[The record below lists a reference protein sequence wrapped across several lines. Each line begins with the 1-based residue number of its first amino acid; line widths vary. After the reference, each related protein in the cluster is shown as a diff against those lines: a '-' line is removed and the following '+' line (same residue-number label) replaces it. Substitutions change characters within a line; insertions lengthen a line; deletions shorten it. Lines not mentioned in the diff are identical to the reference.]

1 MNVQVTH
8 NTAKNGIEILF
19 SNPVETELIDFLQ
32 KLGFK
37 HLFNNSLKWY
47 ADYHPAH
54 VNFAYDLQ
62 KAIENNTDWK
72 SIDINPSFQI
82 SFTNI
87 ENLKFCIAEIHIKVD
102 QKIIQH
108 DYIIFENYKRVANV
122 IAERFAYGNFGNIVE
137 SITILPRNY
146 KHRAK
151 VLFYRKRIIHSI
163 ENVTQLIK
171 FENFNSLHERDIV
184 KLHKHIHYFNVA
196 IDKLTIFKECKDEI
210 PEEIINLLIDELE
223 RGKKI
228 IYENQLQVYFSKL
241 TRLYFNC
248 YKKLEIETRD
258 IIEIIFH
265 PLEEFL
271 DTSKEFKT
279 IVTTLDYYDFII
291 PNVIVPSFGIDI
303 FNKGFVGPQDLY
315 VLKDFYPNFFLFDS
329 KKIDNIE
336 ALNAL
341 EIYQISQFEEP
352 SRQIKV
358 PDFKIAN
365 QWENYGLLLLEQLGF
380 PTDLEYPYV
389 YLYDVHYQIST
400 LKDILPDEYSFNKY
414 HTVIQNYRPLGD
426 LQKGIEIIN
435 DQIEY
440 RSENFYTEKHNFENV
455 SFSENNYNEIKNSY
469 TAKIIKKLKN
479 SKSVIELYIEKVS
492 S

>member
-1 MNVQVTH
+1 MNVLVTH

-19 SNPVETELIDFLQ
+19 SKPIETELVAFLQ

-37 HLFNNSLKWY
+37 YLFNNRSKWY
-47 ADYHPAH
+47 ADYHPAY

-62 KAIENNTDWK
+62 KAIENDTDWK

-82 SFTNI
+82 SFSNI
-87 ENLKFCIAEIHIKVD
+87 ENLKFCIAEINLKVN
-102 QKIIQH
+102 QQIIQH
-108 DYIIFENYKRVANV
+108 NYIIFENYKRVAKV
-122 IAERFAYGNFGNIVE
+122 IAERFAHGNFGNIVE

-146 KHRAK
+146 KGRAK
-151 VLFYRKRIIHSI
+151 LLYYHRRIIHSKKNLI
-163 ENVTQLIK
+163 QSIK
-171 FENFNSLHERDIV
+171 FENFNSLHEKDIL
-184 KLHKHIHYFNVA
+184 KLHKHIHFFNVA
-196 IDKLTIFKECKDEI
+196 IDKLMLFKECKDEI

-228 IYENQLQVYFSKL
+228 KYENQLQAYFSKL

-248 YKKLEIETRD
+248 YEKLDIETRD

-265 PLEEFL
+265 PLKEFL

-279 IVTTLDYYDFII
+279 IITTLDYYDSMI

-315 VLKDFYPNFFLFDS
+315 VLKDFHPNFFLFDS
-329 KKIDNIE
+329 KKVDNIE

-380 PTDLEYPYV
+380 PIDLEYPYV

-435 DQIEY
+435 DLIEY
-440 RSENFYTEKHNFENV
+440 RSENLSLIH
-455 SFSENNYNEIKNSY
+455 I
-469 TAKIIKKLKN
+469 
-479 SKSVIELYIEKVS
+479 
-492 S
+492 

>member
-19 SNPVETELIDFLQ
+19 SNPIDKELIDFLQ

-37 HLFNNSLKWY
+37 HLFYNTLKWY
-47 ADYHPAH
+47 ADYHPAY

-62 KAIENNTDWK
+62 KAIENDTDWK
-72 SIDINPSFQI
+72 LIDINPSFQI

-87 ENLKFCIAEIHIKVD
+87 ENLKFCIAEINIKVG
-102 QKIIQH
+102 QQIILH
-108 DYIIFENYKRVANV
+108 NYIIFENYKRVANV

-151 VLFYRKRIIHSI
+151 VLYYRKRIIHAK
-163 ENVTQLIK
+163 ENAAQSIK
-171 FENFNSLHERDIV
+171 FENFNSLHEREIL
-184 KLHKHIHYFNVA
+184 KLHKHIHFFNVA
-196 IDKLTIFKECKDEI
+196 IDKLVLFIEYKDEATK
-210 PEEIINLLIDELE
+210 EIIKLLVDELE
-223 RGKKI
+223 RGKHI
-228 IYENQLQVYFSKL
+228 IYKDQLQAYFSKL

-248 YKKLEIETRD
+248 YKKLDMETRD

-265 PLEEFL
+265 PLKEFL

-279 IVTTLDYYDFII
+279 IITTLEYGDYSI
-291 PNVIVPSFGIDI
+291 PNVLVPSFGIDI
-303 FNKGFVGPQDLY
+303 FNRGYVGPQDLY
-315 VLKDFYPNFFLFDS
+315 ALKDFYPNFFLFDS
-329 KKIDNIE
+329 KKVDNIE
-336 ALNAL
+336 VLNAL

-358 PDFKIAN
+358 PDFKIAD

-389 YLYDVHYQIST
+389 YLYDVNYQIST

-435 DQIEY
+435 ELIEY
-440 RSENFYTEKHNFENV
+440 RSENFYTEKHNFKSV
-455 SFSENNYNEIKNSY
+455 SFSEHDYNEIKSSY
-469 TAKIIKKLKN
+469 TTKIIKKLGN
-479 SKSVIELYIEKVS
+479 SKSIIESYIEKIPF
-492 S
+492 